1 MTWNSTIN
9 FRDSNINNLINAMEY
24 DSDGHPSIR
33 VTSPTGFGG
42 GGGGI
47 SDTVWIDSTSTYFV
61 YHDTG
66 SGTPLAY
73 SIPGWAVYTP
83 VAPIVQSASTLS
95 NYAIESGGNLDSV
108 RTNTSA
114 ISTATGTTSDTAWA
128 GSGTS
133 TIIAALRGIYTK
145 LAGSIA
151 VTQSGSNWAISSLPA
166 LPTGTNLIGKVG
178 IDQTT
183 PGTTNGVSIT
193 NSALPNLSTT
203 DSGNITTIAT
213 AQGAA
218 VTGQTLPTGYGVL
231 GWLSYL
237 ASFIK
242 QFTFTSANLNTYIA
256 GKIATPTKLSDSGAL
271 QSSSANS
278 GTIAAS
284 AYSTTSLVIDN
295 TATGTNGSLLIDFS
309 LSVTFA
315 SAFTGSLAIIAVNYD
330 LSGNAPT
337 APTSSII
344 YPIYNMN
351 PQFNAVAAGTYILTC
366 SNIPQARTKTAYY
379 IYNNG
384 NSAISTGLTIN
395 ARLRDVG
402 N

>member
-1 MTWNSTIN
+1 MAGSIAVTQSGSWVISAGAAIIGKMGIDQSTN
-9 FRDSNINNLINAMEY
+9 GTTNAVYVNNLPTTY
-24 DSDGHPSIR
+24 PLDG
-33 VTSPTGFGG
+33 TSGTGISQPTGG
-42 GGGGI
+42 
-47 SDTVWIDSTSTYFV
+47 
-61 YHDTG
+61 
-66 SGTPLAY
+66 
-73 SIPGWAVYTP
+73 
-83 VAPIVQSASTLS
+83 
-95 NYAIESGGNLDSV
+95 
-108 RTNTSA
+108 
-114 ISTATGTTSDTAWA
+114 A
-128 GSGTS
+128 GSLGWLS
-133 TIIAALRGIYTK
+133 GIYTK

-366 SNIPQARTKTAYY
+366 STIPQARTETAYY